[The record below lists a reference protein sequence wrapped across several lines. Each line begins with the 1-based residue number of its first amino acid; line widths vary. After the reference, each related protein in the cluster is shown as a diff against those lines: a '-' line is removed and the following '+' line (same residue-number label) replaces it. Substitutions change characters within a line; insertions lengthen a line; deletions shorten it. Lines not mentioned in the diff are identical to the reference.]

1 MIDMV
6 IVNPS
11 ANMKKIAMEIEQR
24 GYKTAFVRTNDIPYF
39 CPEKVYYFFNGYS
52 VYFSAQSQGVVE
64 KDDGV
69 FLFKN
74 GLMSRF
80 RLGSVDKKLKSVNH
94 DLAGGYYNDYVMF
107 RRGVLEYD
115 AVSENEKLPEYSDI
129 SSVCKYFDSSVVA
142 ASAVTGN
149 SPVKMASWKTDYDLA
164 ETFGKDYFVFFTPEG
179 RLDAFFYN
187 DALYTVGKA
196 KNHIEALIHLN
207 KSLRKFSFEKIS
219 ECGLITNYSPWIT
232 ENSTPGYFLVN
243 DYSFSRNSVSM
254 PAAWYDK
261 CASFICMNGA
271 FVKLLKKNG

>member
-11 ANMKKIAMEIEQR
+11 ANMKKIASEIEQR

-39 CPEKVYYFFNGYS
+39 YPDKVYYFFNGYS
-52 VYFSAQSQGVVE
+52 VYFSSQPQGSVE

-69 FLFKN
+69 FLFKK
-74 GLMSRF
+74 GLMSKL
-80 RLGSVDKKLKSVNH
+80 RLGSVEKKLMSLNH
-94 DLAGGYYNDYVMF
+94 DLSGGYYNDYIMF

-115 AVSENEKLPEYSDI
+115 TVSVKDNLPEYSDI
-129 SSVCKYFDSSVVA
+129 SSVCKYYDSAVVA
-142 ASAVTGN
+142 ASMVTGN
-149 SPVKMASWKTDYDLA
+149 SPIKMALWKTDYDLL
-164 ETFGKDYFVFFTPEG
+164 ETFGRDYFVFFTPEG
-179 RLDAFFYN
+179 RLEAFFYN
-187 DALYTVGKA
+187 DALYTIGKA
-196 KNHIEALIHLN
+196 KNHIEALMSIN
-207 KSLRKFSFEKIS
+207 KSFNKFSFEKIR
-219 ECGLITNYSPWIT
+219 EFGLIGNYSPWIS

-261 CASFICMNGA
+261 CASFICMNGS